1 MIQTGKAVS
10 SMVKT
15 GMIPYADMVPKAV
28 LTEMQNQMAMLQAS
42 LKKIKKRSEA
52 PAHSRA
58 G

>member
-1 MIQTGKAVS
+1 
-10 SMVKT
+10 MVKT